1 MPLPVIGLAT
11 SGFQLLKRS
20 GALGQLR
27 KKAAV
32 GIEKGFSFLKE
43 KAKGAKFAAT
53 EKGFT
58 LTGDGF
64 SAQGGQAAQ
73 GAAARAP
80 YMAAGSTNYLP
91 YLVGGALLLMLLK
104 K

>member
-11 SGFQLLKRS
+11 TGFQLV
-20 GALGQLR
+20 
-27 KKAAV
+27 KKAQLGKRA
-32 GIEKGFSFLKE
+32 GSALKKGFTFLKDR
-43 KAKGAKFAAT
+43 AKTAKFAAT

-64 SAQGGQAAQ
+64 SAQGGQAVQ
-73 GAAARAP
+73 GTATRP
-80 YMAAGSTNYLP
+80 YMAAGSTSYLP
-91 YLVGGALLLMLLK
+91 YLVGGALLLMFLK

>member
-1 MPLPVIGLAT
+1 MPLPVLGLAT
-11 SGFQLLKRS
+11 TGFQL
-20 GALGQLR
+20 A
-27 KKAAV
+27 KKAKLGKRA
-32 GIEKGFSFLKE
+32 GAALKKGFGLLKDR
-43 KAKGAKFAAT
+43 AKTAKFAAT

-58 LTGDGF
+58 LTGQGF

-91 YLVGGALLLMLLK
+91 YLLGGAVLLMLLK